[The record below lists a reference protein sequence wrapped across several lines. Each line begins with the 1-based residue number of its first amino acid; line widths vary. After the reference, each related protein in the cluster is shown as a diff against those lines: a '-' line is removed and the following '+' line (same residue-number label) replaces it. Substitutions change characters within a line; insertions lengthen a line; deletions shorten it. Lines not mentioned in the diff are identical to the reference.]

1 MNDFAEAFVPMVA
14 IVITF
19 GIPGMLIFY
28 HIYIK
33 HKERTKLMDM
43 GLTPQEARDYFRDM
57 DKKPKSTLGTLKWGI
72 LFTMVGIGLF
82 IGMILDEA
90 GFKEGLTGV
99 MVLLFGGLGFIIYYI
114 IASQK
119 LKKDLAAAANASVT
133 NGNTGNGNTGN
144 GNTGTG
150 NQSSNS

>member
-1 MNDFAEAFVPMVA
+1 MHDFAEAFVPMIA
-14 IVITF
+14 IVFTF

-28 HIYIK
+28 SIYIK

-43 GLTPQEARDYFRDM
+43 GLTPQEAREYFRDM
-57 DKKPKSTLGTLKWGI
+57 EKKPKSPLGTLKWGI

-82 IGMILDEA
+82 IGILLDEA
-90 GFKEGLTGV
+90 GFKDELTGV

-114 IASQK
+114 VASMK
-119 LKKDLAAAANASVT
+119 LKKDTAQTNGGTA

-144 GNTGTG
+144 GN
-150 NQSSNS
+150 QSSNS